1 MRGTPEERI
10 SPLRRQL
17 PLWIGFA
24 LVVVAAV
31 FTVLLPELAPPAP
44 EADAAV
50 DTAPVAETP

>member
-31 FTVLLPELAPPAP
+31 FTVLIPELAPPAP
-44 EADAAV
+44 EADPAA
-50 DTAPVAETP
+50 DTSHVAGTP